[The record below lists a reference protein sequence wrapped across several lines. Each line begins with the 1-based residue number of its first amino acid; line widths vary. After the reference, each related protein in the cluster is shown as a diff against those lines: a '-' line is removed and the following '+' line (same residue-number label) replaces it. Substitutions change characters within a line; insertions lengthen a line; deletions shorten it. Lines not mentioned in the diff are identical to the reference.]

1 MSEEAYKRN
10 EAEKRDGGRFVKGR
24 LEEGAQKKMVGG

>member
-1 MSEEAYKRN
+1 MMESLDKDV
-10 EAEKRDGGRFVKGR
+10 EKRDGGRFVKGR